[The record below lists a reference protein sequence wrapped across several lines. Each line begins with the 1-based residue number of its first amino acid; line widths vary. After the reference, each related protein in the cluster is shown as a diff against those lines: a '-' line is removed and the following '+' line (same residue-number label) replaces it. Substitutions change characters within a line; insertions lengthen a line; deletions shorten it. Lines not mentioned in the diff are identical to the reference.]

1 MVNWNLSF
9 DEGNT
14 ERDIN
19 AHDQAMLSWK
29 NKYIMENFLIYN
41 WMMAI
46 YIIYVKKKKNRVKK
60 MKFENM

>member
-19 AHDQAMLSWK
+19 AHDQAMLSWN

-41 WMMAI
+41 WMNKWPYI
-46 YIIYVKKKKNRVKK
+46 YIKNKNRFKK